1 MEAYLILIISSLA
14 VYLIMFCGIL
24 RCFCDL
30 GDLEKHNNDVEKQ
43 TFLKSEDLDFPEED
57 LNIRKILFKR
67 PYKLFTISTTDID
80 KEMGKF
86 GDMEIE
92 E

>member
-1 MEAYLILIISSLA
+1 MDAHVILIISSLTIY
-14 VYLIMFCGIL
+14 VMIFCGIL

-30 GDLEKHNNDVEKQ
+30 KDLEKHNNDVEKQ
-43 TFLKSEDLDFPEED
+43 TFLKNEDLDFPEED
-57 LNIRKILFKR
+57 LNIRKIFFKR
-67 PYKLFTISTTDID
+67 PYSLFTISTDID

>member
-1 MEAYLILIISSLA
+1 MDAYLLLIISTLA
-14 VYLIMFCGIL
+14 IYLIIFGGIL

-30 GDLEKHNNDVEKQ
+30 KDLEKHNNDEEKQ
-43 TFLKSEDLDFPEED
+43 TFLKKQDLDFPEED
-57 LNIRKILFKR
+57 LNIQKILFKR
-67 PYKLFTISTTDID
+67 PYSLFTISTDID